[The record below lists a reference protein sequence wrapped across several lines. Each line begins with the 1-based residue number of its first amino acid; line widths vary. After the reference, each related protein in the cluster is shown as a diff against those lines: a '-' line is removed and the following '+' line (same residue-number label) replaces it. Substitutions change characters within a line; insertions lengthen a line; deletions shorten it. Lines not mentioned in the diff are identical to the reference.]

1 DATLVAW
8 LNSVLFAH
16 DDEGSSSTTSSRRAS
31 PSGSPNARQ
40 QQQHLQQQR
49 PLGHKRLR
57 SLSEL
62 KQHQL
67 LALSVRKISGA
78 DNDCDAAAAAP
89 ALSKGGA
96 TAASP
101 KSASSGSGELF
112 PPEMLISTGSSS
124 DFEDSSGFGS
134 GDAEAGVGGGGG
146 GGGRARGSH
155 PGQGLRTRGKWKR
168 SDGVAGGR
176 VVTKNRPLRNM
187 MRLLPNGRK
196 SGTSRAGAARRIKQ
210 DVALLLSGR
219 CTMDGATPKIPG
231 HMAAEVDKACAGD
244 VNAVRNLLSMLK
256 DNHSMLTL
264 ARAENGQGLRRGA
277 SSCDPAPRCPTAAS
291 ISPPVGGGRDSVRLS
306 ASAVPPKPVIP
317 ACFAQAGGTGAPPAD
332 AATSAKD
339 VVPPEKS
346 SSEPPPA
353 ATDATAPADDPAPA
367 TPDLPSTRPDG
378 IASKRRSAAGGG
390 RISSSRPALP
400 PSFLASDEK
409 GGAGAGGDDADAG
422 SPPATAGSAGP
433 VVALAVAGASSDEDL
448 QAIEGANA
456 SVVVAG
462 GGVGLDVGATPA
474 ARGRHHA
481 VSRAP
486 RSRKPVPSARESS
499 SLPPKASRSFLSRL
513 APVDEPSQPPTPV
526 EPAQA
531 TPVARISASDSRGS
545 PPPAPA
551 PPAAVAVVAEV
562 TSPPQAAPLGVST
575 STPPAAA
582 VTATQ
587 GQARGAPS
595 SSPVPVP
602 ATEDW
607 AKALAWRS
615 STPTH
620 LASRRRTFETPLRVN
635 RHATTSS
642 PRRGR
647 SVSLQA
653 PGLLRTPAPE
663 ITQNSSMPALLP
675 SVPVKPLPPVVV
687 TSMSSSSLAP
697 PSGAPAA
704 PATAA
709 RPGSAGIP
717 SDPSARRSQLVTA
730 EGAGGHS
737 TAAALPK
744 ARARRGSKGRAKGA
758 PTTTAAAA
766 ADEGRGEA
774 EAKGKE
780 SVGRGGGGGGG
791 GTTAK
796 RHSASR
802 RKSSKDRTKRHSSSS
817 PAADPKEAGGG
828 GYDAV
833 AGVDR
838 APSLSNRSASPAVAA
853 GEGAAEKT
861 AAVASRGRGEDERR
875 EGTRRA
881 NRAAPCD
888 HSHRVVEKEEHEV
901 AGRNIGSEATARTAA
916 AEAAVT
922 EDVACVAAE
931 AVAAE
936 VEAAAAAAAAAVRR
950 RRKGSP
956 DSPQEMAEGTTTTE
970 EAPVATV
977 AAIAAP
983 REVENGAATAVPR
996 KQDKAAALVAA
1007 VVAAKARGGG
1017 IGIVPP
1023 NHSVEQRR
1031 NQPLPTAG
1039 GSAAA
1044 RRTTGGG
1051 GSARKAAVKPRAPFA
1066 TAAPTEVEADAGQS
1080 CTEVDGAV
1088 HKSRSLE
1095 AAGESAGGALAL
1107 ATVRV
1112 GVSDCYPAA
1121 AAVAVCSA
1129 AVVPSTGGQEEEGE
1143 AVGEEVTAALPVSR
1157 GNERLLMQAQLPL
1170 LPSGTVDGSGVRADR
1185 IAHESPAAPD
1195 ESPET
1200 AAARA
1205 PDAAAPAVPMAAP
1218 VNARGAAVGQ
1228 DSSRQGQALA
1238 PVALD
1243 AEQETLSRTGKQ
1255 EEGEAEELLACG
1267 GSPAEAFGSRCTAGV
1282 CLVVEFLGSV
1292 ESVPR
1297 AMLVS
1302 SSWKAA
1308 VVSDQQRLY
1317 KGIVRRAGVT
1327 PLWRAGFWEF
1337 MILRSN
1343 RACAAARQ
1351 KACIKG
1357 DAPRASPSAENATD
1371 SCSGGTA
1378 AASSSPQFSLAE
1390 LARQGMDSEW
1400 AKAIDADVARTFGER
1415 PMSFRRDF
1423 GSMTRQDS
1431 RRRHWWPESLGGAP
1445 LGARTPRA
1453 LQTQSAEGT
1462 SGGDGSGATSQK
1474 EWEVVDGSPSST
1486 STSNNITT
1494 DGEGRSLEEAAPR
1507 VGGGAVSSAG
1517 MLHEAAAAANGLM
1530 GGNRFPRSTLEEE
1543 QRQVGGGPEGMMPS
1557 AGWGKEGPAG
1567 GGYEEGMFPTV
1578 TTILASN
1585 TTSVIGR
1592 STSSISNPTR
1602 GFSTLSPLSS
1612 AASNLSCEDDRGE
1625 KSPLPS
1631 PATIRQLE
1639 LVKGQLTDALRAL
1652 AVSFGEVG
1660 YCQGLDYVVA
1670 HLIKC
1675 LGTDCHRGFALDPE
1689 RVFRVI
1695 LGLFRDYGLEH
1706 IYSEDLETLQLM
1718 LGVLDHLI
1726 ETRLPRLHE
1735 HFREQDVDVT
1745 FFAVGWFQTLFLY
1758 NSRMPSD

>member
-1 DATLVAW
+1 DRRISFRDATLVAW

-78 DNDCDAAAAAP
+78 DNDCDGAAAP
-89 ALSKGGA
+89 SALSKGGA

-112 PPEMLISTGSSS
+112 PTEMSISTGSSS

-134 GDAEAGVGGGGG
+134 GDAEAGVGGG

-277 SSCDPAPRCPTAAS
+277 SSCDPAPRCPTAVS
-291 ISPPVGGGRDSVRLS
+291 ISPPVGGGRDLVGLS

-317 ACFAQAGGTGAPPAD
+317 ACFAQAAGTGAPPAD

-339 VVPPEKS
+339 IVPPEKS

-353 ATDATAPADDPAPA
+353 ATDATAPAADPAPA

-400 PSFLASDEK
+400 PSFLASGEK
-409 GGAGAGGDDADAG
+409 GGAGAGG
-422 SPPATAGSAGP
+422 
-433 VVALAVAGASSDEDL
+433 
-448 QAIEGANA
+448 AIEGANA

-462 GGVGLDVGATPA
+462 GGGGVDVGATPA

-481 VSRAP
+481 VYRAP
-486 RSRKPVPSARESS
+486 RSRKQVPSARESS

-513 APVDEPSQPPTPV
+513 APVDEPSQLPTPV

-531 TPVARISASDSRGS
+531 TPVAKISASDSRGS

-551 PPAAVAVVAEV
+551 PPAAAAVVAEV

-587 GQARGAPS
+587 SQARGAPS
-595 SSPVPVP
+595 SAPVPVP

-635 RHATTSS
+635 KHATTSS

-653 PGLLRTPAPE
+653 PGLLRTLAPE

-717 SDPSARRSQLVTA
+717 SDPSARRSQLVAA

-737 TAAALPK
+737 TAAAPPK
-744 ARARRGSKGRAKGA
+744 GRTRRGSRGRAKGA

-766 ADEGRGEA
+766 ADEGGGEA

-796 RHSASR
+796 RHSAPR

-817 PAADPKEAGGG
+817 PAANPKEAGGG
-828 GYDAV
+828 GYDVA

-853 GEGAAEKT
+853 GDGAAEKT

-881 NRAAPCD
+881 NRAAPSD
-888 HSHRVVEKEEHEV
+888 HSHRVVEKEEDEA

-922 EDVACVAAE
+922 EDVASVAAE

-936 VEAAAAAAAAAVRR
+936 VEAAAAPAAAAVRR

-970 EAPVATV
+970 EAPAATV

-1007 VVAAKARGGG
+1007 VVASKARGGG
-1017 IGIVPP
+1017 MGIVPP

-1031 NQPLPTAG
+1031 NQPPPTAG

-1051 GSARKAAVKPRAPFA
+1051 GSTRKAAVKPRAPFA

-1080 CTEVDGAV
+1080 CAEVDGAV

-1112 GVSDCYPAA
+1112 GVSDRSPAA

-1143 AVGEEVTAALPVSR
+1143 AVREEVTAALPVSR

-1170 LPSGTVDGSGVRADR
+1170 LPSGTVDGGGVRADR

-1238 PVALD
+1238 PAALD

-1255 EEGEAEELLACG
+1255 EEGEAEEGEACG
-1267 GSPAEAFGSRCTAGV
+1267 GSPPEAFGSRCPAGV

-1308 VVSDQQRLY
+1308 VLSDQQRLY

-1351 KACIKG
+1351 KAGIKG
-1357 DAPRASPSAENATD
+1357 DAPRASPSAENATN

-1462 SGGDGSGATSQK
+1462 SGGDGGGATSQK

-1517 MLHEAAAAANGLM
+1517 MLHEAAVAANGLL
-1530 GGNRFPRSTLEEE
+1530 GGNRFPHSTLEEE

-1675 LGTDCHRGFALDPE
+1675 LGTDCHRGFASDPE

-1735 HFREQDVDVT
+1735 HFREQVRQRLDNT
-1745 FFAVGWFQTLFLY
+1745 G
-1758 NSRMPSD
+1758 